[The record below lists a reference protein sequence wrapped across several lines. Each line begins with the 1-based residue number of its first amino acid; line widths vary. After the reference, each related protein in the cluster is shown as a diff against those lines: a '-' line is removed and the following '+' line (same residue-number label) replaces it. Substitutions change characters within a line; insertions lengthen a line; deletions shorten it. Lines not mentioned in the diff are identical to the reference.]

1 MKTLVTKIS
10 TSLTILFLF
19 LTFTMVTSC
28 KKDKVTHGTVT
39 VKNVAGVAVSGAKVV
54 LSAYSATSG
63 TLKPPITGTS
73 DGSGIAK
80 FDVQLPGIWDV
91 NVTKDTLTG
100 QGVLRLDEPGKKD
113 EIIIVIR

>member
-1 MKTLVTKIS
+1 MKTFVTKIS
-10 TSLTILFLF
+10 ASLAISFLF
-19 LTFTMVTSC
+19 LTLTTITSC
-28 KKDKVTHGTVT
+28 KKEKTTHGTVT
-39 VKNVAGVAVSGAKVV
+39 VKNAAGVAVNGAKVV

-63 TLKPPITGTS
+63 TLKPPITGTT
-73 DGSGIAK
+73 DASGTAK

-113 EIIIVIR
+113 EITIVIR